1 MERKRYI
8 TEILG
13 QYVARSSYRHLPT
26 DIVEIGKTLILD
38 SIGCMFGG
46 TLLKPSKI
54 VNRVM
59 GEVDGPLDSTIV
71 PVGKKVPTA
80 NAAYINAYLAN
91 SLDFDDTVFINSTT
105 VGGHLGS
112 VIIPSALSVAEKI
125 DASGKELINA
135 VVLGYEI
142 AIRIGYG
149 IAPTKTRAKTVS
161 GMATWEIFGATTAA
175 AKLLKLDPVRIADT
189 YSLAAVN
196 APVSS
201 TNKFANYDC
210 GEISWAKNN
219 FGWAAMGGI
228 IAAQLASHSFRGN
241 RTIFNGPDGFWA
253 MAGSDQ
259 FDTEKVISTLGE
271 DFKIRLVSL
280 KPYPS
285 CRYTHST
292 LDAIQRLKRKNVIK
306 VDNIKRINVYLASD
320 FAAKNLTFYP
330 RNVID
335 AQFSLPFLAAVSL
348 MKNFDK
354 YRWILREDIGN
365 RVVLR
370 TAQKI
375 RINRDVKT
383 GIVHKENE
391 LACRVTVEMKSSQRL
406 QEKVMIPRGDP
417 RNPMSI
423 EEIQTKFVDLV
434 TPSLRREKTLKL
446 MEYIHCL
453 DQIDKIS
460 TVTHLLAK

>member
-1 MERKRYI
+1 M
-8 TEILG
+8 
-13 QYVARSSYRHLPT
+13 
-26 DIVEIGKTLILD
+26 
-38 SIGCMFGG
+38 
-46 TLLKPSKI
+46 
-54 VNRVM
+54 
-59 GEVDGPLDSTIV
+59 
-71 PVGKKVPTA
+71 
-80 NAAYINAYLAN
+80 
-91 SLDFDDTVFINSTT
+91 
-105 VGGHLGS
+105 
-112 VIIPSALSVAEKI
+112 
-125 DASGKELINA
+125 
-135 VVLGYEI
+135 
-142 AIRIGYG
+142 
-149 IAPTKTRAKTVS
+149 
-161 GMATWEIFGATTAA
+161 
-175 AKLLKLDPVRIADT
+175 
-189 YSLAAVN
+189 
-196 APVSS
+196 
-201 TNKFANYDC
+201 
-210 GEISWAKNN
+210 
-219 FGWAAMGGI
+219 
-228 IAAQLASHSFRGN
+228 
-241 RTIFNGPDGFWA
+241 
-253 MAGSDQ
+253 
-259 FDTEKVISTLGE
+259 GE
-271 DFKIRLVSL
+271 DFKVRLVSL

-417 RNPMSI
+417 RNPSI
-423 EEIQTKFVDLV
+423 FIEIFHQ
-434 TPSLRREKTLKL
+434 
-446 MEYIHCL
+446 
-453 DQIDKIS
+453 
-460 TVTHLLAK
+460 